1 MNVIPNKLLKENN
14 VKILDKKIKVFT
26 FEEGIL
32 KYGGA
37 MELSDKTIV
46 SYVKS
51 EDKVSFDLKN
61 RISFIIPL
69 VYDDD
74 YKIEQNYR
82 WCISNMKKLF
92 GDNISKVERR
102 IVTRAWLN
110 DNKDIIFDTSMM
122 VSFEVGFIN
131 EEILKIILIMLDSMR
146 ATLKQEAM
154 ALIINDSMIIK

>member
-92 GDNISKVERR
+92 GDSITKVEKEFVRG
-102 IVTRAWLN
+102 AWLN
-110 DNKDIIFDTSMM
+110 DNKDIIFDISMI
-122 VSFEVGFIN
+122 VDFEVGFIN